1 MENNPDKKIY
11 CNYNDWNGAIED
23 LYYNSSNGKCF
34 IHVYMQSGSSDRD
47 STDTLNHLTS
57 LSASDEYKFT
67 YTDRTYSGYHEDA
80 YYSCVV
86 SDLDMFAE
94 KVFNIIKEDIQK
106 GKLV

>member
-1 MENNPDKKIY
+1 MNSILQKEFMKFIKLL
-11 CNYNDWNGAIED
+11 NDNDCLKD
-23 LYYNSSNGKCF
+23 LILIGSWSEY
-34 IHVYMQSGSSDRD
+34 VYMQSGSSDRD

-86 SDLDMFAE
+86 SDLDTFAE